1 MESTHKKSK
10 DDEGNSVNKGATNDD
25 VGGVENSPSAVKVNT
40 DSDPS
45 DPDEGNS
52 PSAVKV
58 NTDSD
63 PSDKGETSGDS
74 SDSSLGYW
82 DYVTDPRYSSD
93 EIPFSASQPCG
104 CVRGV
109 SYTPPGWMRKPKAR
123 KRTKK
128 SKPPAAK
135 RINLD

>member
-25 VGGVENSPSAVKVNT
+25 VGGVENAPSAVKVNT

-45 DPDEGNS
+45 DEGNS

-63 PSDKGETSGDS
+63 PSDEGETSGDS
-74 SDSSLGYW
+74 SDSSLGFW
-82 DYVTDPRYSSD
+82 DYITDPRYSSD

>member
-58 NTDSD
+58 NTD
-63 PSDKGETSGDS
+63 T
-74 SDSSLGYW
+74 
-82 DYVTDPRYSSD
+82 
-93 EIPFSASQPCG
+93 
-104 CVRGV
+104 
-109 SYTPPGWMRKPKAR
+109 
-123 KRTKK
+123 
-128 SKPPAAK
+128 
-135 RINLD
+135 

>member
-25 VGGVENSPSAVKVNT
+25 VGVENSPSAVKVNT